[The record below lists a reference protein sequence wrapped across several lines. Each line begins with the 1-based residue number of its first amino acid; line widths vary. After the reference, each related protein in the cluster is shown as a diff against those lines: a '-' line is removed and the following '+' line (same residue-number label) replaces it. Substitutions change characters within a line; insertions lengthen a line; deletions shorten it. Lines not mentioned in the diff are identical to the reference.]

1 MELQVAP
8 QKGSPVDENWHFV
21 GKMNIDIINYH
32 QIILNEDSS
41 LIKNMRLSKVLTQV
55 TARGKQRLQV
65 VEADRALAALAF
77 T

>member
-32 QIILNEDSS
+32 QIILIDKEYAIIKSTHPGDSE
-41 LIKNMRLSKVLTQV
+41 R
-55 TARGKQRLQV
+55 
-65 VEADRALAALAF
+65 EAAPSDCSG
-77 T
+77 